1 VDHCIHSPFEK
12 RLVERKIDA
21 SKIKP
26 KKEINNDYFP
36 YVTKNCELKYAE
48 NRLQLFVDYHNK
60 EIKLVK

>member
-1 VDHCIHSPFEK
+1 M
-12 RLVERKIDA
+12 ERKIDA

-26 KKEINNDYFP
+26 KKAINNDYFP
-36 YVTKNCELKYAE
+36 YITKNCELKYAE